1 MGAEPSD
8 PIFKALTAPLQRLK
22 LAGISETAGIVSA
35 KGLPVSSQTT
45 SQWYLLYCKPRQELR
60 AQQHLANQGYTS
72 FLPQITLQKLR
83 GNSWR
88 QVTEP
93 LFPRYLFLHQPASE
107 ELNIGAIR
115 ATRGISDFVRFG
127 TQLATVPAKLVQ
139 LLTQQQITLQQ
150 QPTAN
155 RLQKGDA
162 VSILTGPFSG
172 LQAVFDTADG
182 DKRSIIL
189 ISMLGQWVAAAI
201 DNKHIVAKKDAN
213 N

>member
-1 MGAEPSD
+1 MTPQPA
-8 PIFKALTAPLQRLK
+8 AL
-22 LAGISETAGIVSA
+22 
-35 KGLPVSSQTT
+35 
-45 SQWYLLYCKPRQELR
+45 WYLLYCKPRQELR
-60 AQQHLANQGYTS
+60 AQQHLANQGFHS
-72 FLPQITLQKLR
+72 FVPQITLQKLR
-83 GNSWR
+83 ANRWC

-93 LFPRYLFLHQPASE
+93 LFPRYLFLHLPAGQ
-107 ELNIGAIR
+107 ELNMRAIR
-115 ATRGISDFVRFG
+115 ATRGITDFVRFG
-127 TQLATVPAKLVQ
+127 TQLATVPQQLVA
-139 LLTQQQITLQQ
+139 LLTEQQISSKQ